1 MSSGD
6 EPRFLGEYSPRLDEK
21 GRLILPVKYREKL
34 AGGLILTK
42 GQERC
47 LYVYPT
53 AQFDHVV
60 QQIRAAPVT
69 DKKVRDFA
77 RVLLG
82 GASDEIPDK
91 QGRITIP
98 AHLRQYAGLE
108 RDVTVA
114 GVGARLEIWEATA
127 WSNFIAN
134 ADQHYAEQAEEVIP
148 GVL

>member
-1 MSSGD
+1 MSFGD

-34 AGGLILTK
+34 AGGLILAK

-53 AQFDHVV
+53 AQFDRFV

-69 DKKVRDFA
+69 DKKVRDYA

-108 RDVTVA
+108 REVTVA
-114 GVGARLEIWEATA
+114 GLGDRLEIWDATA
-127 WSNFIAN
+127 WSQFIVE
-134 ADQHYAEQAEEVIP
+134 ADEKYAGQAEEVIP
-148 GVL
+148 GAL